1 MVDSPSP
8 IGTYEVVAS
17 ATDAAE
23 NTGLAST
30 TLTVIDASDTEA
42 PDVTIASPADNA
54 VIGAP
59 PVDVVGTAS
68 DTNLVYYVLEAA
80 PVGSDQFTEMFRGT
94 TSVIDDVLGKFDTSG
109 LSNGSYRLRLS
120 AILLGSCPAFL
131 KDFKN
136 ALCSSASK
144 SLTEVG
150 LSVTRCWRSATR
162 HPNTAPTTYAGQS
175 HHEKL
180 VPSRLAPTNVER
192 IACSQGRG
200 PQLDKLQRTGGQGYS
215 HRDAR
220 RHFPTGADQ
229 QRHGPRLDGNHCVRQ
244 SAGGLGHTSL

>member
-1 MVDSPSP
+1 M
-8 IGTYEVVAS
+8 
-17 ATDAAE
+17 
-23 NTGLAST
+23 
-30 TLTVIDASDTEA
+30 
-42 PDVTIASPADNA
+42 TIASPADNA
-54 VIGAP
+54 VISA

-162 HPNTAPTTYAGQS
+162 HPNTAPTTYAGKS

-180 VPSRLAPTNVER
+180 VPSRLAPRNVER
-192 IACSQGRG
+192 IACSQGGCQSWRNSSTQVTSSTPTAMRVASSRRG
-200 PQLDKLQRTGGQGYS
+200 TIGNVMAHAFTVTIVIVSLLADWATPASSRCVTATW
-215 HRDAR
+215 DA
-220 RHFPTGADQ
+220 
-229 QRHGPRLDGNHCVRQ
+229 
-244 SAGGLGHTSL
+244 